1 MFPGKI
7 TDEQNLFTGD
17 IKDNSLKLVERKQ
30 YSDLSP
36 VIIFSTSENGNIIL
50 LEGKAMN
57 QVNIDK
63 DVFTGR
69 NIFSIKPSENE
80 FLSCLKDILL
90 KEEKT
95 SSRIEVNGYCFEVH
109 CTYQTNPYGDVT
121 GIIGMARDISGDI
134 ILKEAQN
141 IQENYFSQLFENS
154 PEAIVI
160 LDTEDR
166 VVNINKSFENLFQ
179 FQLGEIKGNYING
192 LIVPDDLTSSAS
204 ELSYKVRAG
213 ETVKTETVRK
223 SRDGSSFQVSVT
235 AYPITVGKKQMG
247 IYGIYND
254 ITKRKR
260 NEDQVKKSLVE
271 KEILLKE
278 IHHRVKNNLQIIG
291 SLLNFQ
297 TKFIK
302 DKDSL
307 EKFKISQNRIKSIA
321 LIHEKLYQTKN
332 VSRIEFESYVKSLA
346 AHIFSVFGA
355 DTGNISYK
363 INANNVFLS
372 VDNAIPCGL
381 IINELITNALK
392 HAFPDNRQGLIT
404 IDLEYKNTNY
414 FLTVSDN
421 GVGISKDVDI
431 DNSNTLGMQLIKTLL
446 IQLNAEMV
454 LNNENGTSF
463 SIVFSNIDYKERI

>member
-7 TDEQNLFTGD
+7 TNEQNLFTGEF
-17 IKDNSLKLVERKQ
+17 KDNSLKLVDGKQ

-50 LEGKAMN
+50 LEGKAMS

-69 NIFSIKPSENE
+69 NIFSIQPTENE
-80 FLSCLKDILL
+80 FLSHLKDILL
-90 KEEKT
+90 KEERT
-95 SSRIEVNGYCFEVH
+95 SSRIDVNGYCFEVYS
-109 CTYQTNPYGDVT
+109 TYQTNTYGDVT

-166 VVNINKSFENLFQ
+166 VINMNKSFEKLFQ
-179 FQLGEIKGNYING
+179 FDLNEIKGNYINS
-192 LIVPDDLTSSAS
+192 LIVPDDLTSAAS
-204 ELSYKVRAG
+204 ELSYKVRSG
-213 ETVKTETVRK
+213 ETVRTETVRK
-223 SRDGSSFQVSVT
+223 SRDGSSLQVSVT
-235 AYPITVGKKQMG
+235 AYPITVGKKQTG

-302 DKDSL
+302 DKDAL

-332 VSRIEFESYVKSLA
+332 VSRIEFENYVKSLA
-346 AHIFSVFGA
+346 SHIFSVFGA

-381 IINELITNALK
+381 IINELITNSLK
-392 HAFPDNRQGLIT
+392 HAFPDNRKGLVT
-404 IDLEYKNTNY
+404 IDMEYKNTNY

-421 GVGISKDVDI
+421 GVGISKDVDTG
-431 DNSNTLGMQLIKTLL
+431 NSNTLGMQLIKTLL
-446 IQLNAEMV
+446 VQLNAEMV